1 MKKIVPTLTKDR
13 SKPWKVDLSAKF
25 SESGQRERH
34 FFATRKLAEGFIE
47 KQRIRITNTG
57 NQISLL
63 SPAQRE
69 AAAKSFEL
77 LGERNP
83 MTLVTLVH
91 DWLNKQE
98 MDSQSVTLGEAWDSF
113 AASRSD
119 KSTHYHRQLRS
130 ARYRFQ
136 EIENNKVSVISWRD
150 IESCISNHPA
160 TAFNG
165 YLRVVRAVLNFS
177 VNQGW
182 VKENPSARIEFRSK
196 PKTEVQILSNSQ
208 VARLLIACK
217 KHYPQ
222 DLAYFAI
229 GLFAGVRPE
238 ELLRLEWEMI
248 RLEEK
253 HILMP
258 ARITKTGRK
267 RIVDIEPALEAWL
280 GLTIKNGAVTT
291 GPIVESS
298 NLRNRLRH
306 VRTMAGIDEWPQDGM
321 RHTYASNY
329 LAFHESLDRLLL
341 NMGHSDSKMLWKHYH
356 KAVLKKEAISFWDLY
371 PKPKTPK
378 PKASKPKKRVPTSV
392 TTKKRLKR
400 VG

>member
-1 MKKIVPTLTKDR
+1 MKKIVPILTKDR
-13 SKPWKVDLSAKF
+13 AKPWKVDLSAKF

-34 FFATRKLAEGFIE
+34 FFVTRKLAEGFIE
-47 KQRIRITNTG
+47 KQRIRIQNTG
-57 NQISLL
+57 IQISLL

-91 DWLNKQE
+91 EWLKKQE
-98 MDSQSVTLGEAWDSF
+98 EDSQSVTMGEAWDAF

-130 ARYRFQ
+130 ARNRFQ
-136 EIENNKVSVISWRD
+136 RIENNKVSVISWRD
-150 IESCISNHPA
+150 IESCISDHPS

-177 VNQGW
+177 VNRGW

-196 PKTEVQILSNSQ
+196 PKTEVQILSNWQ

-217 KHYPQ
+217 KHCPQ
-222 DLAYFAI
+222 DLAYLAI

-238 ELLRLEWEMI
+238 ELLRLDWEMI

-267 RIVDIEPALEAWL
+267 RIVDIEPALKAWL
-280 GLTIKNGAVTT
+280 SLIIKNGAATT
-291 GPIVESS
+291 GPIVETS

-306 VRTMAGIDEWPQDGM
+306 VRIKARIGEWPQDGM
-321 RHTYASNY
+321 RHTYASNH

-341 NMGHSDSKMLWKHYH
+341 NMGHSDPKMLWKHYH
-356 KAVLKKEAISFWDLY
+356 KAVLKKEAVKFWDLY
-371 PKPKTPK
+371 PKSKSPK
-378 PKASKPKKRVPTSV
+378 PKPARSKKRVPIPVSP
-392 TTKKRLKR
+392 LKR
-400 VG
+400 VKRSA